1 MTEPLEKPL
10 VDRPLV
16 RRLDTLVAEDAVRD
30 LGVGAGLAGAGL
42 QIMS

>member
-1 MTEPLEKPL
+1 MTDPLEKPL

-30 LGVGAGLAGAGL
+30 LGVGTDLAGAGL
-42 QIMS
+42 HIVR